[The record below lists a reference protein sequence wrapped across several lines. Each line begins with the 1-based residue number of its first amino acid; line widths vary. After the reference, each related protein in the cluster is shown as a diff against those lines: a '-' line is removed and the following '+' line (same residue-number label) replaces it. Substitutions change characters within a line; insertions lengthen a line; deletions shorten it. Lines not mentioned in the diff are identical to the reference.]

1 MSAVFSVLAIF
12 AVFCILFWCLML
24 VRIGKAAD
32 KAMHEAF
39 KDYTDT
45 QHDPYL
51 DKITKE
57 NHENS

>member
-1 MSAVFSVLAIF
+1 MTGLIIVFLIF
-12 AVFCILFWCLML
+12 VALLVFGWCLML

-51 DKITKE
+51 DNITKE